1 MNDILRAVAD
11 VGFPIVYSLVTCALF
26 QQVIAVYPETSS
38 GQVLLMVF
46 GKKLDRLSD
55 AVEKLSRYVEGL
67 GKRDSPPGL

>member
-11 VGFPIVYSLVTCALF
+11 VGFPIVIT
-26 QQVIAVYPETSS
+26 VYPETSS

-55 AVEKLSRYVEGL
+55 AVEKLTNFIEGL
-67 GKRDSPPGL
+67 KK

>member
-11 VGFPIVYSLVTCALF
+11 IGFPIVIT
-26 QQVIAVYPETSS
+26 VY
-38 GQVLLMVF
+38 LLMVF

>member
-1 MNDILRAVAD
+1 MNDILRAIAD

-26 QQVIAVYPETSS
+26 QQVITVY
-38 GQVLLMVF
+38 LLMVF

-67 GKRDSPPGL
+67 GKR

>member
-11 VGFPIVYSLVTCALF
+11 VGFPIV
-26 QQVIAVYPETSS
+26 IAVY
-38 GQVLLMVF
+38 LLMVF

-67 GKRDSPPGL
+67 SKRDSPPGL

>member
-11 VGFPIVYSLVTCALF
+11 VGFPIVIAIYLLV
-26 QQVIAVYPETSS
+26 
-38 GQVLLMVF
+38 VF

-67 GKRDSPPGL
+67 NKQFPPGL

>member
-26 QQVIAVYPETSS
+26 QQVITVYY
-38 GQVLLMVF
+38 LLMVF
-46 GKKLDRLSD
+46 GGKLDRLSD

>member
-1 MNDILRAVAD
+1 MNDIIRAIAD

-26 QQVIAVYPETSS
+26 QQVITVY
-38 GQVLLMVF
+38 LLMVF

-55 AVEKLSRYVEGL
+55 AVEKLSRYVERL